1 MYLRPERPILLA
13 RPYPTLINLLLPQM
27 SLKLDLET
35 QAAALKAY
43 DEQDFEL
50 ALQIFEGIA
59 DTSKIHTNIGL
70 IYATLGEHELAVDSF
85 NAATELDKY
94 LSVAYFQCGVSNFLL
109 GRFDFALKDF
119 EEALLYLRNNQ
130 AIDYEQ
136 LGLKFKLYSAE
147 VLFNLGLCR
156 IYLGDE
162 NGGMQDLTAAA
173 SQKATKEHDVI
184 DDAIRDR
191 GEEYTVFSIP
201 VGILYRPSESKLK
214 NAKTKDYLGKAKLIS
229 AADARDE
236 HVNFTGI
243 ERARQGL
250 LPSGAPLSEI
260 QRSNTT
266 INSKPL
272 PEMGGRGLGR
282 AATTA
287 ARVEGKAADTAPLKP
302 AAPSGGLGR
311 SATMGGGSPGMGM
324 GGPAR
329 GLSVRRPA
337 APPSPED
344 ASPTGGL
351 TRQMSQL
358 NVRGQAPPQQ
368 APPPRQPSPPPA
380 PKQQRQESN
389 PAGTRLTE
397 IYDDYLVAYEQEEEP
412 PLPAGGA
419 ARVAAWANKTAPGAP
434 PPVRSQSTRSPPSA
448 FGGSSGSMR
457 RKVTRRGTSRGS
469 RSTIYEDDEEE
480 GYASGDYDDG
490 AYELTKIRVKIH
502 YQEDVR
508 GMAISP
514 DIDYQDFV
522 SKVAA
527 KFSRPAN
534 GVSLKF
540 KDEDGVRV
548 SMKDESDYEL
558 ALETARESAK
568 GKPEG
573 KLEVW
578 CTDM

>member
-1 MYLRPERPILLA
+1 
-13 RPYPTLINLLLPQM
+13 M

-43 DEQDFEL
+43 DEEDFEL

-130 AIDYEQ
+130 FIDYEQ

-162 NGGMQDLTAAA
+162 NGGMQDLSAAA
-173 SQKATKEHDVI
+173 SQKTTKEHDVI

-243 ERARQGL
+243 ERARQGQ
-250 LPSGAPLSEI
+250 LPSGAPISEI

-266 INSKPL
+266 INSRPA

-287 ARVEGKAADTAPLKP
+287 ARVEGKAADVAPLKP

-311 SATMGGGSPGMGM
+311 SATMGSASPGMGM
-324 GGPAR
+324 GGPTR
-329 GLSVRRPA
+329 GLSMRRPPA
-337 APPSPED
+337 ATSQDD
-344 ASPTGGL
+344 AGPASGL
-351 TRQMSQL
+351 TRQMTQL
-358 NVRGQAPPQQ
+358 TVRPPPQAAPPARQQ
-368 APPPRQPSPPPA
+368 SPSPPPP
-380 PKQQRQESN
+380 PKQQPQQQQQQAN

-448 FGGSSGSMR
+448 FGGSSGSLR
-457 RKVTRRGTSRGS
+457 RKVTRRTGTSRGS
-469 RSTIYEDDEEE
+469 RSTIYEDDDEE

-514 DIDYQDFV
+514 EIDYREFV